1 MGQKAYEDRM
11 DLLMEVDRLR
21 DLKQRED
28 ADNLRRKKRVEDRKV
43 ITEQIDAIRRKRI
56 PEEEQREQE
65 SKAMLELI
73 AKYEK
78 EDQEAAAIQKVEQER
93 ARMEVLEANKA
104 SIERKHAEKQR
115 DRDEEEEKEIQDEKN
130 RLAKAML
137 DSQEKIMDNSAELDA
152 LRARRYAEAK
162 ERAAREAV
170 LKKETWRKNLAESVH

>member
-1 MGQKAYEDRM
+1 MG
-11 DLLMEVDRLR
+11 EVDRLR

-56 PEEEQREQE
+56 LEEEQREQE

-78 EDQEAAAIQKVEQER
+78 EDREAAAIQKAEQER
-93 ARMEVLEANKA
+93 ARMEVMEANKA
-104 SIERKHAEKQR
+104 GIERKHAEKQR
-115 DRDEEEEKEIQDEKN
+115 DRDEEEAILLYQARKDELMRKREKEIQDEKN

-152 LRARRYAEAK
+152 LR
-162 ERAAREAV
+162 
-170 LKKETWRKNLAESVH
+170 